1 MMHDPLPRH
10 LSPLD
15 AEPVVVDGLFGWFSP
30 GLGRRGV
37 ILCGA
42 TGFEQL
48 SAHRPWRELAGRI
61 AATGCATLRFDYPG
75 EGDSTDAG
83 AGTLSAWLGAIRRA
97 VRVLREE
104 AGATEVVLVGLR
116 LGATLAARVAEEGGV
131 DRLALLAPCR
141 TGRGYLREM
150 KLRAPAVNL
159 LSDGTVPADP
169 AGHLSVGGFPIGPDL
184 AADLARIDL
193 AAATVRPAP
202 EILILGAETD
212 ALAKRYAALGA
223 AVTSGPLPGLAQLV
237 GNPLFAQTPEAAFDA
252 VVGFA
257 SAGALPRP
265 SPARLRAMTACLTGD
280 GWEEEAVRFGPG
292 LFGVHARPSEARP
305 SGPATGAPTIVFI
318 AAGLSAH
325 SGWGRQATRMARAFA
340 AEGVPSLRM
349 DLAGIGDSADR
360 PGGASPMFSAD
371 TLDDFRH
378 ALDHLE
384 AQGASRVVLVG
395 NCSGAYAAFQ
405 AAWRDRRVAG
415 ALLANLYCFDWH
427 PDDAVDA
434 VVRRTVGS
442 ASTYAALL
450 RNGGTWRRLL
460 KGEIRVR
467 AIGRVLL
474 QRGLRLAGRRWKA
487 LFRPA
492 PAGGSVAR
500 RIGTMRRRGAH
511 LRLVYA
517 AGDPGL
523 PALRRHVGRTP
534 ERAARRL
541 GAPVAILAGTD
552 HNLATPAAQAEL
564 ATILRDLVSAIV
576 AGRP

>member
-1 MMHDPLPRH
+1 MMHAPLPQR
-10 LSPLD
+10 LSPLE
-15 AEPVVVDGLFGWFSP
+15 AEPVVIDGLFGWFSP
-30 GLGRRGV
+30 GIGRRGV

-48 SAHRPWRELAGRI
+48 SAHRPWRTLAGRI

-75 EGDSTDAG
+75 EGDSADAG
-83 AGTLSAWLGAIRRA
+83 AGTLAAWRDAVRRA
-97 VRVLREE
+97 VRFLREE
-104 AGATEVVLVGLR
+104 AGVTEVVLVGLR
-116 LGATLAARVAEEGGV
+116 LGATLAALVAEEGGV
-131 DRLALLAPCR
+131 DRLVLMAPCR

-150 KLRAPAVNL
+150 KLRAPAVNQ
-159 LSDGTVPADP
+159 LSDGTAPAEMP
-169 AGHLSVGGFPIGPDL
+169 GRLSVGGFPIGPEL

-193 AAATVRPAP
+193 ASATVRPAP

-223 AVTSGPLPGLAQLV
+223 AVTAGALPGLAQLV
-237 GNPLFAQTPEAAFDA
+237 GNPLFSEAPEAAFA
-252 VVGFA
+252 EVVAFA
-257 SAGALPRP
+257 TAGALPRP
-265 SPARLRAMTACLTGD
+265 NSARAVAAPAHLAGD
-280 GWEEEAVRFGPG
+280 GWREEAVRFGPG
-292 LFGVHARPSEARP
+292 LFGIHTRPTGP
-305 SGPATGAPTIVFI
+305 STGAPTVLFI

-325 SGWGRQATRMARAFA
+325 SGWGRQATRMARVLA

-349 DLAGIGDSADR
+349 DLAGVGDSADR

-405 AAWRDRRVAG
+405 AAWRDHRVAG

-427 PDDAVDA
+427 PDDDVDA

-442 ASTYAALL
+442 AATYAALL
-450 RNGGTWRRLL
+450 RRGSTWRRLL
-460 KGEIRVR
+460 KGEVGVR
-467 AIGRVLL
+467 AIGSVLL
-474 QRGLRLAGRRWKA
+474 RRGLCMAERRWKA

-492 PAGGSVAR
+492 PEGGSVAR
-500 RIGTMRRRGAH
+500 RIAAMRRRGAP

-517 AGDPGL
+517 VGDPGI

-541 GAPVAILAGTD
+541 GAPVAIIAGTD

-564 ATILRDLVSAIV
+564 ATILRDLVATVV
-576 AGRP
+576 ASRP

>member
-1 MMHDPLPRH
+1 MMHAPPLPH
-10 LSPLD
+10 PSPVE

-30 GLGRRGV
+30 GTARRGV

-48 SAHRPWRELAGRI
+48 SAHRPWRDLAGRI

-83 AGTLSAWLGAIRRA
+83 AGTLAAWLGAIRRA

-104 AGATEVVLVGLR
+104 AGSTEVVLVGLR
-116 LGATLAARVAEEGGV
+116 LGGTLAALVAEEGGI

-150 KLRAPAVNL
+150 KLRAPAVNQ
-159 LSDGTVPADP
+159 LSDGTVPTEP
-169 AGHLSVGGFPIGPDL
+169 PGHLSLGGFPIGPDL

-193 AAATVRPAP
+193 ASATMRPAP

-223 AVTSGPLPGLAQLV
+223 HVTSGALPGLAQLV
-237 GNPLFAQTPEAAFDA
+237 GNPLFSETPEAAFAD

-257 SAGALPRP
+257 TAGALPRP
-265 SPARLRAMTACLTGD
+265 TAAPPVASPAKLAGD
-280 GWEEEAVRFGPG
+280 GWLEEAVRFGPG
-292 LFGVHARPSEARP
+292 LFGVQARPA
-305 SGPATGAPTIVFI
+305 GPATGAPTILFV

-325 SGWGRQATRMARAFA
+325 SGWGRQATRMARALA
-340 AEGVPSLRM
+340 AEGVPSLRV

-360 PGGASPMFSAD
+360 PGGASPLFSPD
-371 TLDDFRH
+371 TLHDFRH
-378 ALDHLE
+378 ALDYLE
-384 AQGASRVVLVG
+384 ARGAGRVVLVG
-395 NCSGAYAAFQ
+395 SCSGAYAAFQ
-405 AAWRDRRVAG
+405 AAWRDPRVAG

-427 PDDAVDA
+427 PEDDVDA
-434 VVRRTVGS
+434 VVRQTVGS
-442 ASTYAALL
+442 AATYAALL
-450 RNGGTWRRLL
+450 RHGSTWRRLL
-460 KGEIRVR
+460 TGQVGVR

-474 QRGLRLAGRRWKA
+474 RRGLRLADRRWKA
-487 LFRPA
+487 LFRPR
-492 PAGGSVAR
+492 PAGGSVLR
-500 RIGTMRRRGAH
+500 RIGTMRKRGAH
-511 LRLVYA
+511 LRLVYT

-541 GAPVAILAGTD
+541 GAPVAIVAGTD
-552 HNLATPAAQAEL
+552 HNLSTPAAQAEL
-564 ATILRDLVSAIV
+564 TQILNDLVAAVV

>member
-1 MMHDPLPRH
+1 MMHAPLPQR
-10 LSPLD
+10 LSPLE
-15 AEPVVVDGLFGWFSP
+15 AEPVVIDGLFGWFSP
-30 GLGRRGV
+30 GIGRRGV

-48 SAHRPWRELAGRI
+48 SAHRPWRALAGRI

-83 AGTLSAWLGAIRRA
+83 AGTLAAWRDAVRRA
-97 VRVLREE
+97 VRFLREE
-104 AGATEVVLVGLR
+104 PGVTEVVLVGLR
-116 LGATLAARVAEEGGV
+116 LGATLAALVAEEGGV
-131 DRLALLAPCR
+131 DRLVLMAPCR

-150 KLRAPAVNL
+150 KLRAPAVNQ
-159 LSDGTVPADP
+159 LSDGTAPAEMP
-169 AGHLSVGGFPIGPDL
+169 GRLSVGGFPIGPEL

-193 AAATVRPAP
+193 ASATARPAP

-223 AVTSGPLPGLAQLV
+223 AVTAGALPGLAQLV
-237 GNPLFAQTPEAAFDA
+237 GNPLFSEAPEAAFA
-252 VVGFA
+252 EVVAFA
-257 SAGALPRP
+257 TAGALPRP
-265 SPARLRAMTACLTGD
+265 NSARVVAAPAHLAGG
-280 GWEEEAVRFGPG
+280 GWREEAARFGPG
-292 LFGVHARPSEARP
+292 LFGIHARPTGP
-305 SGPATGAPTIVFI
+305 STGAPTVLFI

-325 SGWGRQATRMARAFA
+325 SGWGRQATRMARVLA

-349 DLAGIGDSADR
+349 DLAGVGDSADR
-360 PGGASPMFSAD
+360 PGGVSPMFSAD

-427 PDDAVDA
+427 PDDDVDA

-442 ASTYAALL
+442 AATYAALL
-450 RNGGTWRRLL
+450 RRGSTWRRLL
-460 KGEIRVR
+460 KGEVGVR
-467 AIGRVLL
+467 AIGSVLL
-474 QRGLRLAGRRWKA
+474 RRGLCMAERRWKA

-492 PAGGSVAR
+492 PEGGSVAR
-500 RIGTMRRRGAH
+500 RIAAMRRRGAP

-517 AGDPGL
+517 VGDPGI

-541 GAPVAILAGTD
+541 GAPVAIIAGTD

-564 ATILRDLVSAIV
+564 ATILRDLVATVV
-576 AGRP
+576 ASRP